1 MVLTGVIPL
10 GLPCVT
16 GPGVLLKTVV
26 GTGCA
31 EALFVDAATAAG
43 TDVAAAAPC
52 PVIAAPAT
60 VAIAAPAVSKI
71 RIFN

>member
-1 MVLTGVIPL
+1 
-10 GLPCVT
+10 
-16 GPGVLLKTVV
+16 LKTAV

-31 EALFVDAATAAG
+31 EAFAVVVDTAAG
-43 TDVAAAAPC
+43 ADVAAAAPC

-60 VAIAAPAVSKI
+60 AAIAAPTVSNA